1 MIQIIDVNGYCGVWP
16 YWPLRS
22 GDVESIL
29 TVMDRI
35 GIDRVCVSS
44 LKAVFTDPKAGNEE
58 IKKMTRRHPDRFYPA
73 LTYSPYASGKEDYR
87 TDWENDRSGL
97 IKLFPLQ
104 HTYDPLEEP
113 YAQKLLQFCGEKHIP
128 VMIPYR
134 LMMSWRFPTFD
145 LKKIAALVQR
155 FPEVQFIIA
164 SINYLSELQT
174 ALHTIQQYK
183 NVYLETSA
191 MMAFREIEYVVG
203 QVGADRILHGSC
215 IPLQNA
221 AIGPL
226 KINKTNISEEAK
238 NRILY
243 LNAANLLNRT
253 GHKDNATGSHV
264 KE

>member
-1 MIQIIDVNGYCGVWP
+1 MIIDVNGYYGVWP

-22 GDVESIL
+22 GDVGSIL
-29 TVMDRI
+29 AVMDRV
-35 GIDRVCVSS
+35 GINQVCVSS
-44 LKAVFTDPKAGNEE
+44 LKAVFSDPKAGNEE
-58 IKKMTRRHPDRFYPA
+58 IKELMRRHPARFYPA

-87 TDWENDRSGL
+87 FDWENDLSGL
-97 IKLFPLQ
+97 VKLFPLQ

-113 YAQKLLQFCGEKHIP
+113 FIQKLLQFCGEKHIP

-145 LKKIAALVQR
+145 LKRIAALAQR
-155 FPEVQFIIA
+155 FPEVRFIIA

-174 ALHTIQQYK
+174 ALHTMHQYN
-183 NVYLETSA
+183 NVYVETSG
-191 MMAFREIEYVVG
+191 MMAFREIEFVVG
-203 QVGADRILHGSC
+203 RVGADRILHGSC

-226 KINKTNISEEAK
+226 KIKKADIPEEAK
-238 NRILY
+238 NRIFY
-243 LNAANLLNRT
+243 FNAAYLLN
-253 GHKDNATGSHV
+253 GSGQKDIGIIPND